1 MLLLQSSNKKAKI
14 ILAPTTKNK
23 NTTNKTKQS
32 LAKIRAKIFILT
44 LILYVFFLFHSHF

>member
-1 MLLLQSSNKKAKI
+1 MLLLKSSNKKAKLTPI
-14 ILAPTTKNK
+14 IKSENANDT
-23 NTTNKTKQS
+23 TKQS